1 MIFWGGVAVDVQF
14 PSRQGLFS
22 DRTTHETLGLSPP
35 AAGVDQSDA
44 LLFSTVIGIDTEPR
58 PMDSSE
64 INGLG
69 DAFTKRF
76 LLKGIVPLTLRDL
89 LEGIDALDGD
99 EVLPDRRVFL
109 VAEGGRHRLSNPAFP
124 LNARLVFTWSPAFSR
139 PVLFLSTVP
148 SLDDQTA
155 LLQLVAWS
163 ESDTTFHFFERREGR
178 WTWAGNSMTAFDDR
192 ARGKGPFDS
201 HINGGLVMKELK
213 APWAHWHSQSSSI
226 PFELLDGTDFGKHP
240 AMSAIDGAELL
251 ENLVK
256 AGVRHWTRSRIAKRT
271 QNNQIALP
279 RELAQHLTHATS
291 ANLVGATVSYPPP
304 QGEEFTLPASFFLD
318 VDTFRAVDK
327 RLGVTTSILPT
338 IAIEV
343 SPEDYLGAIGE
354 LDIGVVAANGTRVPG
369 DTTFC
374 FVVPE
379 RAFEDVTVVDRMLRD
394 ELLSARLALCILMVD
409 FSNPVRSPQREA
421 LLRHFPQAQV
431 ALSAATLDAPFLAS
445 VQANAGAPI
454 EDEFLSYW
462 NDPDI
467 VGRARSELA
476 SFSGAVSQLASTSP
490 GVVEIVR
497 LAEARRNLFRKRKLN
512 EFSST
517 TARAAED
524 VGFWR
529 MTKTGEIV
537 PDDNFS

>member
-1 MIFWGGVAVDVQF
+1 MDVRF

-22 DRTTHETLGLSPP
+22 NSTVHDALGLSPP
-35 AAGVDQSDA
+35 DSGLNQNDA
-44 LLFSTVIGIDTEPR
+44 ILVSTFVGIDAEPR
-58 PMDSSE
+58 PMDQAE
-64 INGLG
+64 LDGLG

-76 LLKGIVPLTLRDL
+76 LSKGVVPLTLRDL
-89 LEGIDALDGD
+89 LDGIDGLDGD
-99 EVLPDRRVFL
+99 EALPDRRVFL
-109 VAEGGRHRLSNPAFP
+109 VAEGGRHRLGNPEFP
-124 LNARLVFTWSPAFSR
+124 LNARLVFSWSPAFSR
-139 PVLFLSTVP
+139 PVMFLSTVP
-148 SLDDQTA
+148 SLDDPTA

-163 ESDTTFHFFERREGR
+163 EVDTTFHFFERRQGR

-192 ARGKGPFDS
+192 ARGKGPCDS

-226 PFELLDGTDFGKHP
+226 PFELLEGTDFGKHP
-240 AMSAIDGAELL
+240 GMSAIDGAELL

-271 QNNQIALP
+271 QNDRISLP

-291 ANLVGATVSYPPP
+291 ANLVGATISYPPP
-304 QGEEFTLPASFFLD
+304 QGEALTLPVSFFLD

-327 RLGVTTSILPT
+327 RLGVATPILPT
-338 IAIEV
+338 KAVAV
-343 SPEDYLGAIGE
+343 SPEDYVGAIGE
-354 LDIGVVAANGTRVPG
+354 LEIGVVAANGTRVPG

-379 RAFEDVTVVDRMLRD
+379 RAFEDVTVVDLMLRE
-394 ELLSARLALCILMVD
+394 ELLSARLALCILLVD
-409 FSNPVRSPQREA
+409 FSNPVRSAQREA
-421 LLRHFPQAQV
+421 LLRHFPEAPV
-431 ALSAATLDAPFLAS
+431 ELSAAALDAPFLAS
-445 VQANAGAPI
+445 VQANAGAAI
-454 EDEFLSYW
+454 ESEFLSYW

-476 SFSGAVSQLASTSP
+476 AVVCAVSQLASTSQ

-517 TARAAED
+517 TARAADD

-529 MTKTGEIV
+529 MTKSGEIV
-537 PDDNFS
+537 PGDNFS